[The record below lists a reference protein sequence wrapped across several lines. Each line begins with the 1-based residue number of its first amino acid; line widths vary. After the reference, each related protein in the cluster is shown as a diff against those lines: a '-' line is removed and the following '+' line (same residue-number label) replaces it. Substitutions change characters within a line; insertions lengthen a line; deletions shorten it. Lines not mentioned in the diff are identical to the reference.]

1 MAGVLGLH
9 TPEDF
14 NRLAK
19 LAVRNCEVAR
29 QRLHSGTSGGPLQ
42 ELRDLDSIS
51 NTVCSIVD
59 AAEFARNNHA
69 DPAFRDAAEETFA
82 ALRQDTQGC
91 ACVFECYTYAVP
103 RSAQSADIL
112 YIAYFRSGHCTACFL
127 QWVHH
132 RAEH

>member
-9 TPEDF
+9 TPQDF

-69 DPAFRDAAEETFA
+69 DPAFREAAEETFA
-82 ALRQDTQGC
+82 ALR
-91 ACVFECYTYAVP
+91 
-103 RSAQSADIL
+103 
-112 YIAYFRSGHCTACFL
+112 
-127 QWVHH
+127 
-132 RAEH
+132 

>member
-69 DPAFRDAAEETFA
+69 DPAFREAAEETFA
-82 ALRQDTQGC
+82 ALR
-91 ACVFECYTYAVP
+91 
-103 RSAQSADIL
+103 
-112 YIAYFRSGHCTACFL
+112 
-127 QWVHH
+127 
-132 RAEH
+132 